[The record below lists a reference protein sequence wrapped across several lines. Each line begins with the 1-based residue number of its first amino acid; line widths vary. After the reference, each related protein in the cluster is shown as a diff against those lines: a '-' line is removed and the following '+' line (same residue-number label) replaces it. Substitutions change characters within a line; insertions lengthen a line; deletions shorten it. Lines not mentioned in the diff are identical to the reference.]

1 MFTLNKNGHNET
13 TVPTEIWIKFLVE
26 FAGLF
31 NRTLIS
37 SATPR
42 MVKIPN
48 NIIPKSV
55 QAVMLNS
62 LSSLLII

>member
-1 MFTLNKNGHNET
+1 MFTLNKNGHSET

-37 SATPR
+37 SETPS